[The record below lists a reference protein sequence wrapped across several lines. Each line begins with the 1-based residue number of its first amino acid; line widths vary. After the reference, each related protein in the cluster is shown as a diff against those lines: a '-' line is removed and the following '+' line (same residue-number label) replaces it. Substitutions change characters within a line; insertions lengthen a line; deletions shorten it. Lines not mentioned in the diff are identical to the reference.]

1 LISIP
6 ASQYWHGVAFT
17 EHCDK
22 IVSIIIGTTGSFPE
36 AKMFF
41 TICVRRDGANNY
53 KAIVPDLPGCT
64 TTSVSKARAL
74 TDIHLAIETRIAELL
89 GNEKTM
95 PLPRPIE
102 ELQLDKEFAEGELF
116 AIHINLDH
124 LRAVAVHQADHWE

>member
-1 LISIP
+1 
-6 ASQYWHGVAFT
+6 
-17 EHCDK
+17 
-22 IVSIIIGTTGSFPE
+22 
-36 AKMFF
+36 MFF
-41 TICVRRDGANNY
+41 TIGVRRDGANNY
-53 KAIVPDLPGCT
+53 KATVPDLPGCT
-64 TTSVSKARAL
+64 AISASKNRAL

-102 ELQLDKEFAEGELF
+102 ELQLDNEFAQSELF